1 MLPLAFL
8 EVRRSPRRAAF
19 KTSFGRFKNAIISQ
33 ETGGRY
39 GLQNYEGSGAS
50 GIGQVMPDTAKAL
63 AARIGLPFR
72 LDLLR
77 GTSPA
82 ARQYQDRITEAA
94 LQEAWQAGNGDP
106 AAAARYYFAGPD
118 KSKHGP
124 KTARYV
130 NDILGRLR

>member
-1 MLPLAFL
+1 MAPGAFQG
-8 EVRRSPRRAAF
+8 SDFASF
-19 KTSFGRFKNAIISQ
+19 KQAIIAQ

-50 GIGQVMPDTAKAL
+50 GIGQVMPETARAL
-63 AARIGLPFR
+63 AARIGLPYR

-77 GTSPA
+77 GTSPE
-82 ARQYQDRITEAA
+82 ARAYQDRITDAA
-94 LQEAWQAGNGDP
+94 LQEAWQAGRGDA

-118 KSKHGP
+118 TAKHGP

-130 NDILGRLR
+130 NEVIGRLR